1 LNLMVPV
8 IAIVGK
14 SGAGKTVIMEKLI
27 TEFKARGYCVGA
39 VKHTHQAVELD
50 EPGKDS
56 WRFSQADS
64 DAVAV
69 SSPSRITIFK
79 KLDREPSLE
88 QTVLLLGDSY
98 DIILA
103 EGFKTTRAPKI
114 EVCPTGK
121 TEDMVC
127 SESDLRAVISDRR
140 IPVKIPVFG
149 RDDIVKVADFI
160 EHEIIAAMPSDMYVM
175 INGRNLPLKRFVKDI
190 ISSSILAMLGTLKTV
205 GIIKTTQISIR
216 ANNGMADSKTRKK
229 AGAPEGTHLRK
240 NT

>member
-1 LNLMVPV
+1 LHLMVPI

-14 SGAGKTVIMEKLI
+14 SGAGKTLIMEKLI

-39 VKHTHQAVELD
+39 VKHSHQAVELD
-50 EPGKDS
+50 APGKDT
-56 WRFSQADS
+56 WRFSQAGS
-64 DAVAV
+64 DAVVV

-79 KLDREPSLE
+79 NLDREPSLE

-103 EGFKTTRAPKI
+103 DGFKTTRTPKI

-127 SESDLRAVISDRR
+127 SESDLRAVISDGRLS
-140 IPVKIPVFG
+140 VKIPVFG
-149 RDDIVKVADFI
+149 RGEIVKVADFI
-160 EHEIIAAMPSDMYVM
+160 EHELMAAMPSDMSVM

-190 ISSSILAMLGTLKTV
+190 MASSILAMLGTLKTV
-205 GIIKTTQISIR
+205 GIIKTASIHI
-216 ANNGMADSKTRKK
+216 RKS
-229 AGAPEGTHLRK
+229 T
-240 NT
+240 